1 MMKSIIL
8 IFLKDEDGLETIEMV
23 ILLVVLVSIA
33 FMFRKTIINWYNELI
48 SETIRPDLGAPVEG
62 PSLAD

>member
-1 MMKSIIL
+1 MKSIL
-8 IFLKDEDGLETIEMV
+8 LTFLRDEEGLETIEMV

-48 SETIRPDLGAPVEG
+48 NETIRPDLGAPMEG
-62 PSLAD
+62 PSLAE